1 MQKQQNYHDTGSNGN
16 NCAYMQVHQQ
26 ICHAYTCMCV
36 SLTSYT
42 ILVHCLGIR
51 LSGVTIYLVWLSLL
65 LFREGDRERESE
77 RERKKEREK
86 ERKKDRKKERQK
98 ERKKDRKKERKKQ
111 RKERERERHDMT

>member
-36 SLTSYT
+36 SLTAYT

-65 LFREGDRERESE
+65 LFREGDRERE
-77 RERKKEREK
+77 REREK
-86 ERKKDRKKERQK
+86 ERERERKKERQK
-98 ERKKDRKKERKKQ
+98 ERKKDRKKERKTE
-111 RKERERERHDMT
+111 RKERERET